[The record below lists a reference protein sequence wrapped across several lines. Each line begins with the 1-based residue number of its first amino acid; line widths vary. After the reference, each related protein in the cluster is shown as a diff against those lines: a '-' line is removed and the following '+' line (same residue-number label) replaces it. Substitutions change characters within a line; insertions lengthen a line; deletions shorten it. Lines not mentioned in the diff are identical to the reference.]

1 MTIVS
6 NFLSSQDSS
15 RRAGDTEGG
24 ASITIN
30 GSQSAANDSKDKRI
44 ADLEEQLRDHVKN
57 LKQLRDEYA
66 EYRKEKLANDKLSN
80 EQIDQM
86 RREVRELTS
95 ANCKLMSSD
104 TFHTE
109 QIKTQQKNVAIYK
122 KQIQA
127 LEERNVNYDKT
138 IAKHEQSALYLR
150 DETML
155 AQQRAAASNIKCDEL
170 HKIARKLQD
179 DVSRLTIER
188 DTLYRERHSQNLL
201 QNNLELIKTTFER
214 SENDG
219 RIRMEQRFDD
229 AQRECSALRRRLQEE
244 QDHYREL
251 AADLKRQTE
260 TAIQKMT
267 DEQAQGDGLRRQIE
281 ELRADTEQ
289 KKLQIQQLSQKL
301 QESLTPSKSDN
312 PIAAANKKI
321 KELQLK
327 VDQQIIQ
334 LEQLHTEQAA
344 SQTIVEQLTK
354 ASTEWESV
362 SKEVQEQ
369 YEQFKAKA
377 TAEITALRLSET
389 NLKSRINEQETEIR
403 LQITGAQINTTDT
416 TTELHKTQT
425 ELQET
430 LQKVSEN
437 NRELR
442 ELRSE
447 CQLLKGSLQSVEQ
460 KYSSEMMLHS
470 ADIQALTQC
479 KEDMNKVREQ
489 LTALRVERDAAVSAL
504 SVLRNE
510 CEHVAEQHSTE
521 KQELEVRINN
531 LDTQNTALHDQLQT
545 LSNKMSTSL
554 NESLND
560 STAADSSLLHRSI
573 TDDDVKSTPSDQLLT
588 IIKYLRKEKDIAVSK
603 VEILRAENVRLVTE
617 AGILSKRL
625 AEANEKSMSSDRPA
639 TSELNA
645 LSAAKHEELLRKVET
660 LNAVTDS
667 NRFLREERDNLSAR
681 VQELTSRV
689 TKLEDDLFPLQ
700 ERNRELLAKTEE
712 QATENQSIRRA
723 AEQWHKRAT
732 NLVERTNKN
741 PEDFKRLQNE
751 RENLAKMLTAEKD
764 TLRVVT
770 DELAAVKAEKT
781 RIDTEVTTLQRQ
793 LQVLGDEK
801 KKLADEFV
809 ALRQQNGRQAQE
821 VMELKNNVLLKE
833 DEIKK
838 LVEALNLKETQLK
851 DIKDKESK
859 VRLIAKRYKD
869 LYYELKTKNDA
880 RDAEMAAR
888 PLADQVA
895 SAEQTAAAAIRLEAE
910 QATAARLNEL
920 NTQLATLEAELE
932 KLRAENEQLKNRDD
946 TNQQLQE
953 ARARIKALTE
963 AHAHVSRE
971 FQTSK
976 SQLQTCEQSR
986 SEHDLLLAGLKSQ
999 CDGRIN
1005 RLEKEMAEADA
1016 ANKDTIARLT
1026 RENETLNLRVNQ
1038 FHRQLQSQGS
1048 KPSTSS
1054 GPTEKG
1060 PSDAARTANVKPMAG
1075 PSGQQSAAVPP
1086 RRGGDTP
1093 LASIRPMSVQNS
1105 RTAAVLPTSQTSN
1118 IASVQGSSTAS
1129 VTALVPP
1136 QQQVHTTGQS
1146 STSSAEAMSSSPTS
1160 SHTDYMPATSSAV
1173 VVAVPPMGSAA
1184 TVAESSHEAESAPC
1198 SATVNESSASSQA
1211 NVVGQQQTVAL
1222 VLPRIE
1228 VSPQSVAAVSAAAVQ
1243 QQAAPQPSPQ
1253 HQIAEQNQAAASTSG
1268 GTSSSS
1274 TTSSSSVAMST
1285 HHQASSSNTVTTT
1298 QAAGH
1303 KRPRDPEG
1311 DSSTGVEESS
1321 ASVSSDANKTSPK
1334 NKRTRIAEQT
1344 FQGISESGIDVEY
1357 QVPTSSQRDQEDDNV
1372 IVVDSEEEDEDDGMV
1387 DEGPAEQFEEE
1398 SYDQE
1403 QDDEGDGPDIDE
1415 DNDGHHDTNEVEVD
1429 DSSDVPNQSAAAGSA
1444 SDVGTSGGGSHEQL
1458 LQMATS
1464 PQNGAETQQIQT
1476 ISSGSEARS
1485 SAWGAGQS
1493 SAQNLILQ
1501 QAFEETGDDG
1511 IVPSTPT
1518 LYATRRNDGYVA
1530 F

>member
-1 MTIVS
+1 
-6 NFLSSQDSS
+6 
-15 RRAGDTEGG
+15 
-24 ASITIN
+24 
-30 GSQSAANDSKDKRI
+30 
-44 ADLEEQLRDHVKN
+44 
-57 LKQLRDEYA
+57 
-66 EYRKEKLANDKLSN
+66 
-80 EQIDQM
+80 M

-95 ANCKLMSSD
+95 TNCNLMSSV
-104 TFHTE
+104 TFHAE
-109 QIKTQQKNVAIYK
+109 QIKIQQKNVAVYK

-127 LEERNVNYDKT
+127 LEERNRNYDKT
-138 IAKHEQSALYLR
+138 IAKHEQTILYLR
-150 DETML
+150 DQTMQS
-155 AQQRAAASNIKCDEL
+155 QQRSSTADIKCEEL
-170 HKIARKLQD
+170 QRLSRKLQD

-219 RIRMEQRFDD
+219 RIRMEQRFDE

-244 QDHYREL
+244 QDHFREL
-251 AADLKRQTE
+251 AADLRRQTD

-267 DEQAQGDGLRRQIE
+267 DEQAQGDGLRKQIE
-281 ELRADTEQ
+281 ELRLDTE
-289 KKLQIQQLSQKL
+289 KKQIQVSQLSQKL

-321 KELQLK
+321 KELQLQ
-327 VDQQIIQ
+327 VEQQSTELDQ
-334 LEQLHTEQAA
+334 LRKEYTLA
-344 SQTIVEQLTK
+344 QTMVEQLTK
-354 ASTEWESV
+354 VSNEYESV

-369 YEQFKAKA
+369 FDEFKSSA
-377 TAEITALRLSET
+377 TAEIAALRLSET
-389 NLKSRINEQETEIR
+389 NLKSRIEEQETEIR

-416 TTELHKTQT
+416 TTELHKAQS
-425 ELQET
+425 ELKET
-430 LQKVSEN
+430 LQKISEN

-447 CQLLKGSLQSVEQ
+447 CQQLKSSLQSVEQ

-470 ADIQALTQC
+470 ADIQALTQF
-479 KEDMNKVREQ
+479 KDEMNKIRDQ
-489 LTALRVERDAAVSAL
+489 MDALRAERDTAVATLNSY
-504 SVLRNE
+504 RNE
-510 CEHVAEQHSTE
+510 WDNVAEQHSSE
-521 KQELEVRINN
+521 KHELEVRIKN
-531 LDTQNTALHDQLQT
+531 LDAQNAALHDQLQA
-545 LSNKMSTSL
+545 LSNKIPTSL

-560 STAADSSLLHRSI
+560 SSVADSSLINRSI
-573 TDDDVKSTPSDQLLT
+573 TEDDAKTTSSDQLLT
-588 IIKYLRKEKDIAVSK
+588 VIKYLRKEKDIAVSK

-617 AGILSKRL
+617 ASILNKRL
-625 AEANEKSMSSDRPA
+625 VEANEKSIPSDRSA
-639 TSELNA
+639 SDLSVV
-645 LSAAKHEELLRKVET
+645 SAAKHEEILRKVET
-660 LNAVTDS
+660 LNAITDS
-667 NRFLREERDNLSAR
+667 NRFLREERDILSTR
-681 VQELTSRV
+681 VQELTARV

-700 ERNRELLAKTEE
+700 EKNRELLAKTEE
-712 QATENQSIRRA
+712 QATENLSIRKA

-751 RENLAKMLTAEKD
+751 RENLAKMLTVEKEAF
-764 TLRVVT
+764 RVVT
-770 DELAAVKAEKT
+770 EELNALRTEKT
-781 RIDTEVTTLQRQ
+781 RVDGELVALQRQ
-793 LQVLGDEK
+793 HQTLVDEK

-809 ALRQQNGRQAQE
+809 AIRLQSGRLTQE
-821 VMELKNNVLLKE
+821 VMELKNQVLIKE

-838 LVEALNLKETQLK
+838 LVDALQVKETQLT
-851 DIKDKESK
+851 DIKGKESK
-859 VRLIAKRYKD
+859 VRVIAKRYKD
-869 LYYELKTKNDA
+869 MYYELKNKSDA
-880 RDAEMAAR
+880 LEAEMAAR

-895 SAEQTAAAAIRLEAE
+895 SAEMSAAAAQRVDAE
-910 QATAARLNEL
+910 QASSARINEL
-920 NTQLATLEAELE
+920 TSQLAALEAELE
-932 KLRAENEQLKNRDD
+932 KLRAENDTLKNKDD
-946 TNQQLQE
+946 SSLHLQE

-963 AHAHVSRE
+963 AHAHITRE
-971 FQTSK
+971 FQSSK

-986 SEHDLLLAGLKSQ
+986 SEHDLLVAGLKSQ

-1005 RLEKEMAEADA
+1005 RLEKEMAELDA
-1016 ANKDTIARLT
+1016 ANKETIARLT
-1026 RENETLNLRVNQ
+1026 RENETLNHRVNQ

-1075 PSGQQSAAVPP
+1075 PSGQQSATVTP

-1105 RTAAVLPTSQTSN
+1105 RTAAILPTSQTSN
-1118 IASVQGSSTAS
+1118 VAAVQGSSTGS

-1184 TVAESSHEAESAPC
+1184 TAAESSQEAESAQC
-1198 SATVNESSASSQA
+1198 SATVNESHASSQA
-1211 NVVGQQQTVAL
+1211 VVGQQQTVAL
-1222 VLPRIE
+1222 VSPRIE
-1228 VSPQSVAAVSAAAVQ
+1228 VSPQSVASVSAAAVQ
-1243 QQAAPQPSPQ
+1243 QQSAPQPSPQ
-1253 HQIAEQNQAAASTSG
+1253 HQVSDQNQAAASTSG

-1274 TTSSSSVAMST
+1274 TSSSSVAMST

-1303 KRPRDPEG
+1303 KRPRDSDG
-1311 DSSTGVEESS
+1311 DSSTGVEDSS

-1334 NKRTRIAEQT
+1334 NKRTRLVEQT
-1344 FQGISESGIDVEY
+1344 FQGVSESGIDVEY

-1387 DEGPAEQFEEE
+1387 DEGTAEQFEEE

-1403 QDDEGDGPDIDE
+1403 QDDEGEGPDIDE
-1415 DNDGHHDTNEVEVD
+1415 DNDDHRDTNEVEVD
-1429 DSSDVPNQSAAAGSA
+1429 DSSDVPNQSAASA
-1444 SDVGTSGGGSHEQL
+1444 SDVGTSGGSINEQQL
-1458 LQMATS
+1458 ENASS

-1485 SAWGAGQS
+1485 STWGGGQS

-1501 QAFEETGDDG
+1501 QAFEETGDDS

-1518 LYATRRNDGYVA
+1518 LYGNRRTDG
-1530 F
+1530 